1 MLFYKSALLVF
12 TTLALGTTVSA
23 VAIQDPVARE
33 LDIITGNVALNIR
46 GDDLAAMGLTHQL
59 IERDPRKKPK
69 KVSAAALKG
78 VKSSA
83 NQIEAATSEL
93 RKFRKTHKKTKVSK
107 SRGWFG
113 QREVVEERDVIE
125 ERSRKSK
132 NVADLRKTLRKVNQH
147 LLDAASQLR
156 KVNRRDFYDDDVILE
171 KRALPVLTGLPVVTD
186 LVPAVTDVLTNVVPI
201 VTDLVPAVTDVLTNV
216 VPIVTDLVPV
226 VTDLVPVVTDLV
238 PVVTDILP
246 TLPVTLPTLP
256 VTLPTDI
263 IPTLTVPTTAVPT
276 NTLPPLTGLAAL
288 LAALRALLALIRAF
302 IRELVGAILDIF
314 VGGSNDRVDP
324 SVLREVSPGLAA
336 VFGAASDVANSA
348 SPAIGGIVDGVLKSV
363 RGVLSGF
370 GLTF

>member
-171 KRALPVLTGLPVVTD
+171 KRALPVVGPVLTGLPAVTD
-186 LVPAVTDVLTNVVPI
+186 LPVVGPVLTG
-201 VTDLVPAVTDVLTNV
+201 L
-216 VPIVTDLVPV
+216 PIVTDLVPV
-226 VTDLVPVVTDLV
+226 VTDLLPVVTDLLPV
-238 PVVTDILP
+238 VTDLLPVVTDILP

-263 IPTLTVPTTAVPT
+263 IPTLTVPTTAIPT
-276 NTLPPLTGLAAL
+276 TTLPPLTGLAAL

-363 RGVLSGF
+363 RGVLGGF

>member
-171 KRALPVLTGLPVVTD
+171 KRALPVLTGLPIVTD

-216 VPIVTDLVPV
+216 VPI

>member
-1 MLFYKSALLVF
+1 MHCRCLHVSGIQCQGASSEMQLTYDHCPYLVP
-12 TTLALGTTVSA
+12 A
-23 VAIQDPVARE
+23 VTD
-33 LDIITGNVALNIR
+33 
-46 GDDLAAMGLTHQL
+46 
-59 IERDPRKKPK
+59 
-69 KVSAAALKG
+69 
-78 VKSSA
+78 
-83 NQIEAATSEL
+83 
-93 RKFRKTHKKTKVSK
+93 
-107 SRGWFG
+107 
-113 QREVVEERDVIE
+113 
-125 ERSRKSK
+125 
-132 NVADLRKTLRKVNQH
+132 
-147 LLDAASQLR
+147 
-156 KVNRRDFYDDDVILE
+156 
-171 KRALPVLTGLPVVTD
+171 VLTNVVPIVTD